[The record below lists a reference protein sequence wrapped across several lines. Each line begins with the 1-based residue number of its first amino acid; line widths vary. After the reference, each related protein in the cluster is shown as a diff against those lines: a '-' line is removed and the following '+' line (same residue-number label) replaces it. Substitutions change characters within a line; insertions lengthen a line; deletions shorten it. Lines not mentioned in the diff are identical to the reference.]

1 MLKESRKIK
10 SNNNLFK
17 YYIYY
22 PRTIKENMPVL
33 VYLHGIGERGN
44 KLYDIEK
51 YALPK
56 YMNIFEIS
64 YIVIAPQ
71 CHKDNFWDYHLR
83 DIEKVIERE
92 YKKFKFDKKN
102 IFILGSSMGAY
113 GAWNYLIQRPQLF
126 KGIVSVAGGI
136 MLPIEQNL
144 QIIKNKPILMYH
156 GDKDDVVDVS
166 ESINIY
172 NKLRNIG
179 ANNIEL
185 KIIKNDNHFLSS
197 HAFKDNYIYEWLDK
211 NIEGVFRNESS
222 KYR

>member
-1 MLKESRKIK
+1 MLKESKKIT
-10 SNNNLFK
+10 SNNTFFK
-17 YYIYY
+17 YYVYY
-22 PRTIKENMPVL
+22 PSIIKENMPVL

-44 KLYDIEK
+44 KLIDIEK

-56 YMNIFEIS
+56 YMNRLEIP

-71 CHKDNFWDYHLR
+71 CHSDNFWDYHLR
-83 DIEKVIERE
+83 DVEKVINKE
-92 YKKFKFDKKN
+92 YKNFKFDKKN

-126 KGIVSVAGGI
+126 KGIISVSGGI

-144 QIIKNKPILMYH
+144 QLIKNKPILIYH

-166 ESINIY
+166 ESTSIY
-172 NKLRNIG
+172 NKLVSMG

-185 KIIKNDNHFLSS
+185 IVIKNDNHFLTS

-211 NIEGVFRNESS
+211 NIEGV
-222 KYR
+222 

>member
-1 MLKESRKIK
+1 MLKESRKIR
-10 SNNNLFK
+10 SNNSMFK
-17 YYIYY
+17 YYVYY
-22 PRTIKENMPVL
+22 PRIIKENMPVL

-44 KLYDIEK
+44 HLDDIEK

-56 YMNIFEIS
+56 YMNRYEIP

-71 CHKDNFWDYHLR
+71 CHNGNFWDYHLR
-83 DIEKVIERE
+83 DVEKVIDRE
-92 YKKFKFDKKN
+92 YEKFKFDKKN

-126 KGIVSVAGGI
+126 KGIVSVSGGI

-156 GDKDDVVDVS
+156 GDKDDVIDVS

-172 NKLRNIG
+172 NKLKKIG
-179 ANNIEL
+179 AKNAEL
-185 KIIKNDNHFLSS
+185 KVVKNDNHFLTS
-197 HAFKDNYIYEWLDK
+197 HAFKDEYIYKWLDK
-211 NIEGVFRNESS
+211 NIEGVL
-222 KYR
+222 